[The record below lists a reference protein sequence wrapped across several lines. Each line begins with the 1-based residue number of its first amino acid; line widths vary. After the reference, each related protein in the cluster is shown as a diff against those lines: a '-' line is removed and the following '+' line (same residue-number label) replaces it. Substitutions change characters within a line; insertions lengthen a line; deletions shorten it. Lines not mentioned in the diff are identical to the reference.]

1 MINTL
6 LTATAEHILN
16 TILSLEPSVQAS
28 LSKVQHQVLAV
39 EVRDWQQTIAVTF
52 TGHSFM
58 VFNNYQEH
66 IDCHISA
73 SIDTLSQL
81 KDPSQLTRLIRQGE
95 LDLEG
100 NLHLA
105 QAYSQI
111 FSELDIDWAEHLS
124 KYVGDG
130 PAQLLVQQ
138 LRQAK
143 QRTKQLDGVLKTTT
157 AGLFQDELKVA
168 IHPLE
173 MAQFKA
179 HTRELK
185 QHAAVLEQRINQ
197 LLAR

>member
-6 LTATAEHILN
+6 LTAAAERILN
-16 TILSLEPSVQAS
+16 KILSLEPSLLTS
-28 LSKVQHQVLAV
+28 LSKIQHQVLAV
-39 EVRDWQQTIAVTF
+39 EIRDWQQTFAITF

-58 VFNNYQEH
+58 LFNHYQEH
-66 IDCHISA
+66 VDCHISA

-81 KDPSQLTRLIRQGE
+81 KDPSQLTRLIRLGE

-111 FSELDIDWAEHLS
+111 FSELDIDWGEHLS
-124 KYVGDG
+124 MYFGDAA
-130 PAQLLVQQ
+130 AQLIVQQ
-138 LRQAK
+138 LRHAK
-143 QRTKQLDGVLKTTT
+143 QRAQRVDGVLKTTT
-157 AGLFQDELKVA
+157 IGLFQDELKVT

>member
-6 LTATAEHILN
+6 LTAAAERILN
-16 TILSLEPSVQAS
+16 KILSLEPSLLAS
-28 LSKVQHQVLAV
+28 LGKIQHQVLAV
-39 EVRDWQQTIAVTF
+39 EIRDWQQTFAITF

-58 VFNNYQEH
+58 LFNNYQEH
-66 IDCHISA
+66 VDCHISA
-73 SIDTLSQL
+73 SIETLSQL

-124 KYVGDG
+124 TYFGDAA
-130 PAQLLVQQ
+130 AQLLVQQ
-138 LRQAK
+138 LRNTK
-143 QRTKQLDGVLKTTT
+143 QRTVHLDDVLKTTT
-157 AGLFQDELKVA
+157 IGLFQDELKVT
-168 IHPLE
+168 IHPIE

-185 QHAAVLEQRINQ
+185 QHTAVLEQRINQ